1 MYKLLPT
8 PKNELDLL
16 LLLLLLQNQW
26 QTKRNINAEDFHKLH
41 GLRIIVVLVAEEGVH
56 LLIANRQCWKN

>member
-16 LLLLLLQNQW
+16 LQNQW
-26 QTKRNINAEDFHKLH
+26 RTKRNINAEDFHKLH
-41 GLRIIVVLVAEEGVH
+41 GLHITVVLVAEEGVH
-56 LLIANRQCWKN
+56 LLIANRQCWKK

>member
-16 LLLLLLQNQW
+16 LLLLQKPVAN
-26 QTKRNINAEDFHKLH
+26 KKKINAEDFHKLH
-41 GLRIIVVLVAEEGVH
+41 RLRITVVLVAEGVH

>member
-26 QTKRNINAEDFHKLH
+26 RTKRNINAEDFHKLH
-41 GLRIIVVLVAEEGVH
+41 GLCIIVVLVAEEGIH
-56 LLIANRQCWKN
+56 LLIAN